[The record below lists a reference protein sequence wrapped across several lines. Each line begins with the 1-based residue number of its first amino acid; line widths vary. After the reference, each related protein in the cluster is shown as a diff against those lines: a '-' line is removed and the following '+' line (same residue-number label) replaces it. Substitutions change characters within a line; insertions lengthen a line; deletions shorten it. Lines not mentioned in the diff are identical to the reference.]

1 MQGILKDWAADLAA
15 RPLEVKKSVD
25 GRAATKACQQAADTL
40 KGFFKLCS
48 KRVEYAVTVV
58 IQKVPYDIRSNL
70 LKIADQMDQGEFSQ
84 VTPVEFLVRCRLSK
98 HIY

>member
-1 MQGILKDWAADLAA
+1 MQQDEEDLKITAAQKEKMEMDHDKIRDYYKVSKSKVHDMQGILKDWAADLAA

-58 IQKVPYDIRSNL
+58 I
-70 LKIADQMDQGEFSQ
+70 
-84 VTPVEFLVRCRLSK
+84 
-98 HIY
+98 